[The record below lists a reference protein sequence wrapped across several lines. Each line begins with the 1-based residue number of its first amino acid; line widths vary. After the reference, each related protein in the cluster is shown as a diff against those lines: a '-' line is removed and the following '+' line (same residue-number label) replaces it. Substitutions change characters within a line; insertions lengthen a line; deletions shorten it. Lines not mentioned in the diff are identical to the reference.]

1 MLRFLFLL
9 LSLQFFALTGAQA
22 KPQDY
27 ILDRAYFEDST
38 NSLTFA
44 EAQNKTYTPYAGI
57 LSKGFSTSTFW
68 VRLNISKATNP
79 QDLVISILPIYLDE
93 IELFDPF
100 IPLEYPRVLG
110 DRHPPENNE
119 YQSLSYSFVVP
130 STQEDRYVWLRLKT
144 SSTNLM
150 QVRALN
156 IKDTKL
162 ANQIFEFLAIGGC
175 AMLTVFLIWSGLH
188 WLLLRERLIGI
199 FFVRQ
204 LVSFA
209 LYASYMGLFSVFFPE
224 IFSPSQLDQTLNFLI
239 IFTSLVCLWFHV
251 EFFRDYQ
258 IHRYAKYSLYGGV
271 LVFLI
276 EILLMALG
284 DIATALTMNMIMI
297 MAMTLYFL
305 LISIFVIPWGKL
317 SGQVL
322 NLPKKTLIFF
332 HFIYVIIT
340 AIVAIPVLGFS
351 SLTDMAPFVVL
362 LHGVVTGFFLLMIL
376 LYRFS
381 RMQQK
386 TALQLAFANQ
396 EAMNQKERREEQGH
410 FLEMLTHEFKTSLAV
425 LRLSLAKVNMGSKEA
440 QYADQAI
447 INMNEVIERC
457 GQAQALDDEQ
467 IQIEKTK
474 VDLVAMLHD
483 LIQSHREL
491 NRIHLHAV
499 QPKITVTSDARLL
512 RIIFSNLLDNAC
524 KYSIAKTEI
533 NIAVVVQPGQ
543 VSVKFENQVGEAGL
557 PDEAMIFKKYYRS
570 PKAHQ
575 QVGSGLGLYL
585 TYQMASM
592 LGAKMIYAPIV
603 YIPSNSKVSFELCLT
618 ESK

>member
-9 LSLQFFALTGAQA
+9 LSLQLFALTGAQA
-22 KPQDY
+22 KSHDY
-27 ILDRAYFEDST
+27 ILDRAYYEDPT

-44 EAQNKTYTPYAGI
+44 EAQNKTYTPYADI
-57 LSKGFSTSTFW
+57 LSNGFSRSTFW
-68 VRLNISKATNP
+68 VRLNISKSPNP

-100 IPLEYPRVLG
+100 IPLEHPRVLG

-156 IKDTKL
+156 IKDTKF
-162 ANQIFEFLAIGGC
+162 ANQVFEFLAVGGC

-209 LYASYMGLFSVFFPE
+209 LYASYMGLFNVFFSE

-239 IFTSLVCLWFHV
+239 ISTSLVCLWFHV
-251 EFFRDYQ
+251 EFFKDYQ
-258 IHRYAKYSLYGGV
+258 IHRYAKYSLYGGI

-284 DIATALTMNMIMI
+284 YIATALTMNMIMI

-305 LISIFVIPWGKL
+305 LISIFVIPWDKL
-317 SGQVL
+317 SGQIL

-351 SLTDMAPFVVL
+351 ALTDMAPFVVL

-376 LYRFS
+376 LYRSS
-381 RMQQK
+381 RMEQK

-396 EAMNQKERREEQGH
+396 EAMNQKERRKEQGH

-467 IQIEKTK
+467 LQIEKREL
-474 VDLVAMLHD
+474 DLVALLTD
-483 LIQSHREL
+483 LIQNNREQH
-491 NRIHLHAV
+491 RIHLHV
-499 QPKITVTSDARLL
+499 VESKIIFKSDAKLL

-524 KYSIAKTEI
+524 KYSKANTDI
-533 NIAVVVQPGQ
+533 NVSVAVQPGQ
-543 VSVKFENQVGEAGL
+543 VNVNVENQVGTAGL
-557 PDEAMIFKKYYRS
+557 PDEAMVFKKYYRS

-575 QVGSGLGLYL
+575 QAGSGLGLYL
-585 TYQMASM
+585 TSQMARM
-592 LGAKMIYAPIV
+592 LGATMVYVPSV